1 MRPTELLQEIRKI
14 RFEESFSIWTEG
26 RITQEEAARMLGV
39 CSRTLR
45 RYIDRYH
52 NDGLDGHPELCLQNH
67 NPPRGLPVV
76 LTKGSNFYHESLD
89 LCA

>member
-1 MRPTELLQEIRKI
+1 MRPTELLQEIRKM

-39 CSRTLR
+39 CSRTFR

-52 NDGLDGHPELCLQNH
+52 
-67 NPPRGLPVV
+67 
-76 LTKGSNFYHESLD
+76 
-89 LCA
+89 